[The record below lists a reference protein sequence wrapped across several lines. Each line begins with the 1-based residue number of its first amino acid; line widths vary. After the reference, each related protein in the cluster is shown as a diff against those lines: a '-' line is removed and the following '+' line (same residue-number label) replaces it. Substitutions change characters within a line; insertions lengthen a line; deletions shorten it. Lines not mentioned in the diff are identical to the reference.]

1 MYALIFV
8 SILWAFSFGLIKGQL
23 TGIDPSLVAAIRLSL
38 CFILFIPFM
47 SRRALPEKPFH
58 FIGLGMIQFG
68 VMYWAYIQSYQYLP
82 GYLVAVFT
90 IFTPLYII
98 LIDAMFKRT
107 FSLAFLPPVVLS
119 IIGAAVIVF
128 KSPEQSNY
136 LQGFLILQVANI
148 AFALGQVCYRFL
160 AKKSQSN
167 HMSHMLFM
175 YAGGALFALSMTGVK
190 GGFEY
195 IEHITSQQWLVLC
208 YLGIIASGIG
218 FSLWNYGAKQVSAV
232 QLAIMNNGYI
242 PFAVIFAL
250 TIFNE
255 PADITK
261 LLIGGSLMA
270 VSLWWSKKV
279 SVA

>member
-38 CFILFIPFM
+38 CFILFIPFI
-47 SRRALPEKPFH
+47 SRRALPEKPLQ

-90 IFTPLYII
+90 IFTPLYVIVF
-98 LIDAMFKRT
+98 DALFKRA

-119 IIGAAVIVF
+119 IAGAAILVF
-128 KSPEQSNY
+128 KSPEQSAY
-136 LQGFLILQVANI
+136 LQGFLILQIANI
-148 AFALGQVCYRFL
+148 AFALGQVGYCYL
-160 AKKSQSN
+160 AKQSQSN
-167 HMSHMLFM
+167 HMSHMVFM
-175 YAGGALFALSMTGVK
+175 YAGGALFALSMTGVS
-190 GGFEY
+190 GGFE
-195 IEHITSQQWLVLC
+195 HLARITSQQWLVLC
-208 YLGIIASGIG
+208 YLGLIASGVG
-218 FSLWNYGAKQVSAV
+218 FSLWNYGAKQVNAV
-232 QLAIMNNGYI
+232 QLAVMNNGYI
-242 PFAVIFAL
+242 PFAVIFSL

-261 LLIGGSLMA
+261 LIIGGTLMA
-270 VSLWWSKKV
+270 FSLWWAKKV
-279 SVA
+279 SVR